1 MLTVTLFHTNTFF
14 GATINIEEKA
24 KTWTQRSLLS
34 LQSSHSNKNKKKK
47 THSLLSL
54 VFFSVFFLSLQ
65 CSSPEMANFH
75 RNNVEN
81 VVLGHHRSKSTSV
94 AGGHFRLWHSLST
107 TSFRRLVFNAVSC
120 GASSRYAE
128 RSDTSSERH
137 YHQPKQQ
144 HRHKTKPNNAKS
156 EKLSDLLNLAEV
168 EADAETKKKEDKLEE
183 LKSLVK
189 ELHKEDEE
197 EKEEE
202 SMTRRREAAS
212 KVRLLAKEDL
222 EVRGTLAM
230 LGAIPPLAAMLDESK
245 NDVDSLVASLYALL
259 NLGIGNDAN
268 KAAIVKVGSVEK
280 MLKLI
285 ESPDGLDSSVSEA
298 IVANFLGLSALDSN
312 KPIIGSSAS
321 ISFLVRTLQSL
332 EDKSSPQAKQDAL
345 RALYNL
351 SIYPA
356 NVAFVLETALVLFL
370 VNSIGDMEVT
380 ERALAILS
388 NLVSTREG
396 RKAISAVQDSIP
408 ILVDVLNWTDSPE
421 CQEKAS
427 YILMVMAHRSY
438 GDKQAMIEAGIASSL
453 LELSL
458 LGTTLAQKRASRI
471 LEILRV
477 DKGKQISGSYG
488 LGAAVS
494 APISGSSSAKP
505 DDGGRECFDEE
516 EDMMSEEKKAVKQL
530 VQQSLQNNMRKI
542 VKRANLPHDI
552 VPSDHFKSLTSS
564 STSKSLPF

>member
-1 MLTVTLFHTNTFF
+1 
-14 GATINIEEKA
+14 
-24 KTWTQRSLLS
+24 
-34 LQSSHSNKNKKKK
+34 
-47 THSLLSL
+47 
-54 VFFSVFFLSLQ
+54 
-65 CSSPEMANFH
+65 MANYH
-75 RNNVEN
+75 RNNVEH
-81 VVLGHHRSKSTSV
+81 VVLGHHHHQHHRSKATSV
-94 AGGHFRLWHSLST
+94 AGGHFRLWQSLSV
-107 TSFRRLVFNAVSC
+107 TSLRRLIFDAVSC

-137 YHQPKQQ
+137 QHQQKQQ
-144 HRHKTKPNNAKS
+144 QLHKTKPNSAKS

-168 EADAETKKKEDKLEE
+168 EADAETKKKEEKLEE
-183 LKSLVK
+183 LKSIVK
-189 ELHKEDEE
+189 ELQKEE
-197 EKEEE
+197 EGKEEEEEE
-202 SMTRRREAAS
+202 SMKRRREAAS

-230 LGAIPPLAAMLDESK
+230 LGAIPPLVAMLDETE

-285 ESPDGLDSSVSEA
+285 ASPDGLDSSVSEA

-312 KPIIGSSAS
+312 KLIIGSSAS

-332 EDKSSPQAKQDAL
+332 DDKSSPQAKQDAL

-356 NVAFVLETALVLFL
+356 NVAFVLETDLVLFL
-370 VNSIGDMEVT
+370 VSSIGDMEVT

-427 YILMVMAHRSY
+427 YILMVMAHKSY

-477 DKGKQISGSYG
+477 DKGKQVSGSYG
-488 LGAAVS
+488 LSAAVS
-494 APISGSSSAKP
+494 APICGSSSAKP
-505 DDGGRECFDEE
+505 GDGGRDCFDEE

-530 VQQSLQNNMRKI
+530 VQQSLQSNMRKI

>member
-1 MLTVTLFHTNTFF
+1 
-14 GATINIEEKA
+14 
-24 KTWTQRSLLS
+24 
-34 LQSSHSNKNKKKK
+34 
-47 THSLLSL
+47 
-54 VFFSVFFLSLQ
+54 
-65 CSSPEMANFH
+65 MANYH

-81 VVLGHHRSKSTSV
+81 VVLGRHHHHSHRSKSASV
-94 AGGHFRLWHSLST
+94 AGHTFRLWNAA
-107 TSFRRLVFNAVSC
+107 SFRRIIFDAVSC
-120 GASSRYAE
+120 GASSCYAA
-128 RSDTSSERH
+128 RSNISDEKQH
-137 YHQPKQQ
+137 LQQKQQ
-144 HRHKTKPNNAKS
+144 HHKTTSMKNNAKS
-156 EKLSDLLNLAEV
+156 EKLSDLLSIAEAETDV
-168 EADAETKKKEDKLEE
+168 ETKKKEEKLED
-183 LKSLVK
+183 LKRLVK
-189 ELHKEDEE
+189 ELQQHEEDST
-197 EKEEE
+197 KNKK
-202 SMTRRREAAS
+202 SEAAA
-212 KVRLLAKEDL
+212 KVRLLAKEEL

-230 LGAIPPLAAMLDESK
+230 LGAIPPLVAMLDETEQ
-245 NDVDSLVASLYALL
+245 NDVNSLVSSLYALL

-321 ISFLVRTLQSL
+321 IYFLVRTLQSL
-332 EDKSSPQAKQDAL
+332 DDESSPQAKQDAL

-351 SIYPA
+351 SIFPG
-356 NVAFVLETALVLFL
+356 NVAFILETDLVVFL

-380 ERALAILS
+380 ERTLATLS
-388 NLVSTREG
+388 NIVSTREG
-396 RKAISAVQDSIP
+396 RKAISAVPDSIP

-427 YILMVMAHRSY
+427 YILMVMAHKSY

-458 LGTTLAQKRASRI
+458 LGSTLAQKRASRI

-477 DKGKQISGSYG
+477 DKGKQVSGSYG

-494 APISGSSSAKP
+494 APICGSLSGKP
-505 DDGGRECFDEE
+505 DGGGGRECFEEDEE
-516 EDMMSEEKKAVKQL
+516 MMSEEKKAVKQL

-552 VPSDHFKSLTSS
+552 VPSDHFKSLTLS